1 MAQLASSTPLRH
13 KQAHSRRWSRS
24 VRHDLVNGL
33 FFISPWLIGLL
44 IFTLYPLVA
53 SFYYSF
59 TDYNVLQP
67 PKFIGVRNFSDM
79 FGENHLFWTAVKN
92 TLIFAIFSI
101 PLNICFSICLALL
114 LNVKVRG

>member
-24 VRHDLVNGL
+24 VRHDLINGL
-33 FFISPWLIGLL
+33 LFVSPWLIGLL

-59 TDYNVLQP
+59 TNYNILQP
-67 PKFIGVRNFSDM
+67 PKTVGVSNYVDM
-79 FGENHLFWTAVKN
+79 FTKNHLFWTAVRN
-92 TLIFAIFSI
+92 TLVFAVFSI
-101 PLNICFSICLALL
+101 PLNIAF
-114 LNVKVRG
+114 